1 MTSPAASPL
10 LAEAP
15 PGRHFA
21 QFHRDTK
28 GQDRRRD
35 TLTESTLA
43 FVEAGLRRGDSVLV
57 IAGADQ
63 RDRLFERLAAGK
75 FRPQSLRDPGQL
87 SVLDAGQIT
96 AQLGAGGLPEWAP
109 FRNALAPVL
118 SRLQA
123 SGRGTRVYSELANA
137 LWQAGNIAAAIRV
150 EDFWNALADNYPF
163 SLYCGYTMDTQSEHS
178 YAAPLEELARTHSDI
193 LGTPEDEQFGI
204 ALDRASKDIFGISLT
219 QMTGASNQDAVR
231 RLPSGQ
237 RTMLWVKRNL
247 PMSTAPLAERAR
259 RYFQEDLSS
268 RTR

>member
-1 MTSPAASPL
+1 

-28 GQDRRRD
+28 GEDRRRD
-35 TLTESTLA
+35 TLTESALA

-63 RDRLFERLAAGK
+63 QARLFERLAAGE

-96 AQLGAGGLPEWAP
+96 AQFVAGGLPEWAS

-118 SRLQA
+118 SRLQP
-123 SGRGTRVYSELANA
+123 SGRCTRVYSEIASA
-137 LWQAGNIAAAIRV
+137 LWQAGNTAAAIRV
-150 EDFWNALADNYPF
+150 EDFWNILAGTYPF
-163 SLYCGYTMDTQSEHS
+163 SLYCGYTMDTQSERS
-178 YAAPLEELARTHSDI
+178 YAAPLEELGRTHSDI
-193 LGTPEDEQFGI
+193 LGTPEDEEFGV
-204 ALDRASKDIFGISLT
+204 ALDRASKEIFGISLT
-219 QMTGASNQDAVR
+219 QMAGSSKQEDAR
-231 RLPSGQ
+231 RFPTGQ

-247 PMSTAPLAERAR
+247 PLSTSQLAERAR
-259 RYFQEDLSS
+259 HYFRDSHAA
-268 RTR
+268 